1 MDLPDRSLT
10 LIESAYSWLI
20 RKNIPYHSPPTDCGK
35 SAPGLF
41 VFSTCRKWPTLARR
55 GNLPRLSGGAFCLT
69 DRHHFF
75 CLVPSQLPTTHYS
88 APMSDL
94 GKIFAHFK
102 FNLSRRLLHARIVS
116 CLRNRRQFN
125 DPWGA
130 QRFSI
135 DNQQPNQRTHRL
147 HDLNSQGNG
156 DHFHSLASR
165 LTVPARFTLKG
176 LVLTNFLP
184 RKAARSP
191 SS

>member
-1 MDLPDRSLT
+1 MDLPDRSL
-10 LIESAYSWLI
+10 IEAPYSWLI
-20 RKNIPYHSPPTDCGK
+20 RKDIPYHSPPTDCGQ

-102 FNLSRRLLHARIVS
+102 FKLSRRLLHARIVS
-116 CLRNRRQFN
+116 CLRCGRQFN
-125 DPWGA
+125 GPWVLNDLV
-130 QRFSI
+130 STI
-135 DNQQPNQRTHRL
+135 NSRTSAHI
-147 HDLNSQGNG
+147 
-156 DHFHSLASR
+156 A
-165 LTVPARFTLKG
+165 FT
-176 LVLTNFLP
+176 TPTP
-184 RKAARSP
+184 RATAIIFTHWQAA
-191 SS
+191 